1 MGATARSLFFEADEI
16 ISTYSRAQAVED
28 GVLVDVSDTMRQVG
42 ITTKTA
48 LTRTLY
54 EDCVAWTDADS
65 KRQTYQDESG
75 RLWDVLFMCSRVVRS
90 LNRAGDSV
98 LFQVLRVPRGGRDT
112 RPRLVTLKVVL
123 GRDEMDEWTLTV
135 MRTDED

>member
-1 MGATARSLFFEADEI
+1 MNTARALFFEADEI

-28 GVLVDVSDTMRQVG
+28 GVLVDVSATMRQTG

-48 LTRTLY
+48 MTATVF
-54 EDCVAWTDADS
+54 EDCVAWTDTDS

-75 RLWDVLFMCSRVVRS
+75 RLWDVLFMCSRVVRA

-98 LFQVLRVPRGGRDT
+98 LFQVLRVPRGGRGT
-112 RPRLVTLKVVL
+112 RPRLTTLKVVL
-123 GRDEMDEWTLTV
+123 GRDELDEWTLTA
-135 MRTDED
+135 MFPNED

>member
-1 MGATARSLFFEADEI
+1 MNTARSLFFEADEI

-28 GVLVDVSDTMRQVG
+28 GVLVDVSDIMRQTG

-54 EDCVAWTDADS
+54 EDCVAWTDADT

-90 LNRAGDSV
+90 LNRSGDSV
-98 LFQVLRVPRGGRDT
+98 LFQVLRVPRGGRGM

-123 GRDEMDEWTLTV
+123 GRDELDEWTLTV

>member
-1 MGATARSLFFEADEI
+1 MNSTAIAFFEESDI

-28 GVLVDVSDTMRQVG
+28 GVLVDVSATMRETG

-48 LTRTLY
+48 LTRTVY
-54 EDCVAWTDADS
+54 EDCVAWTHADT

-75 RLWDVLFMCSRVVRS
+75 RLWDVLFMARRVVRS
-90 LNRAGDSV
+90 LSRVGDSV
-98 LFQVLRVPRGGRDT
+98 LFQVLRVPRGGRGM

-123 GRDEMDEWTLTV
+123 GRDETDEWTLTI
-135 MRTDED
+135 MQPDED

>member
-1 MGATARSLFFEADEI
+1 MNSTAIAFFEESDI

-28 GVLVDVSDTMRQVG
+28 GVLVDVSATMRETG

-48 LTRTLY
+48 LTRTVY
-54 EDCVAWTDADS
+54 EDCVAWTDADT

-75 RLWDVLFMCSRVVRS
+75 RLWDVLFMARRVVRS
-90 LNRAGDSV
+90 LSRVGDSV
-98 LFQVLRVPRGGRDT
+98 LFQVLRVPRGGRGM

-123 GRDEMDEWTLTV
+123 GRDEMDEWTLTI
-135 MRTDED
+135 MQPDED